1 MPSYYKFLSKLT
13 LDACRVITEEEGKKF
28 NEDSLR
34 ICKIMGAS
42 IEDSL
47 VIKGFVINRGLE
59 SNGKDYLE

>member
-1 MPSYYKFLSKLT
+1 
-13 LDACRVITEEEGKKF
+13 
-28 NEDSLR
+28 
-34 ICKIMGAS
+34 MGAS

>member
-1 MPSYYKFLSKLT
+1 MT
-13 LDACRVITEEEGKKF
+13 LDACRVITEDEGKKF